1 MCCHLLDQSSTSCTS
16 FSQGYLTS
24 VCPRLSTSTILL
36 TSLCFLPL
44 FLADHYMQ
52 VLACKHDC
60 VRELATRSG
69 RISPIEN
76 FLPLHYDYLQFAYY
90 RGKGCLSVPHNA
102 CRVLLLFMQVWVV
115 SWGNPFQG
123 ITTWCSHYCDA
134 VAWSER
140 VSKER
145 TLEICSSNIRLT
157 EMQLNISVKV
167 FKVISQVLKVHP
179 LT

>member
-1 MCCHLLDQSSTSCTS
+1 MRSHLLDHSSGSCTS

-24 VCPRLSTSTILL
+24 LCPRLSTSTILL
-36 TSLCFLPL
+36 GSVCFLPL

-90 RGKGCLSVPHNA
+90 RGKGWLSVPHSA
-102 CRVLLLFMQVWVV
+102 CKVLLPFMQVWIVL
-115 SWGNPFQG
+115 WENQG

-145 TLEICSSNIRLT
+145 ILEICSSNIRLT
-157 EMQLNISVKV
+157 EMQLSISVRV
-167 FKVISQVLKVHP
+167 FKVISKVLKVQC